1 MPWARSSDRGI
12 WIGLGWAA
20 VISLIAVCAVWRY
33 KTVWTNGASTK
44 QVLSQ
49 ASVMIGTFITL
60 YTVFIGGFGA
70 LAAFVTKARGHSLR
84 PPRVVIRKPL
94 RFMPR

>member
-20 VISLIAVCAVWRY
+20 VISLIAVCAVRRY

-44 QVLSQ
+44 QMLSQ

-60 YTVFIGGFGA
+60 YTVMPSRHGLRNGGILSLPDA
-70 LAAFVTKARGHSLR
+70 TVARRGSA
-84 PPRVVIRKPL
+84 
-94 RFMPR
+94 